1 MKLRMLIP
9 AVLLLTVVACK
20 PSPDEPGTDA
30 QPVDGASTTD
40 QAAHEAPLQAADGF
54 EAPGF
59 PDATHERDTTP
70 VDASVVGVR
79 LSNQGD
85 TEKQTLGMETGSFG
99 PTDTVYAEVE
109 TSGTAGAYTLYAKWF
124 APDGTVLSDYGMSIN
139 EAGPTRTVISLSKP
153 DGWEPG
159 EGRIELAINGKVE
172 RTVPFQ
178 VR

>member
-1 MKLRMLIP
+1 MNQRVLIP
-9 AVLLLTVVACK
+9 VALALSLAACNQ
-20 PSPDEPGTDA
+20 SPDELGADA
-30 QPVDGASTTD
+30 QPVDGA
-40 QAAHEAPLQAADGF
+40 PAADTTVHDTPPPAADRF
-54 EAPGF
+54 DAPEF

-70 VDASVVGVR
+70 VDATVVGVR

-85 TEKQTLGMETGSFG
+85 TEEGTIGMETGSFG

-109 TSGTAGAYTLYAKWF
+109 TSGTAGAYTLYAKWI
-124 APDGTVLSDYGMSIN
+124 APDGTVLSDYGMSIT

-159 EGRIELAINGKVE
+159 EGRIEVAINGKQEKVV
-172 RTVPFQ
+172 TFD